1 MLVDKEE
8 HLEILRKMLEIRL
21 FEEKV
26 NRLYQDGLMPG
37 NQHSYRGEEAV
48 AVGVCSSLE
57 TDDLIA
63 SYHRGNGH
71 MIAKGLDIY
80 RLFAEFLGKEDGYSR
95 GRGGKMHIVATEKGF
110 LGTNGIVGATVP
122 IACGAAFAAQV
133 RKSGQ
138 VVISFM
144 GDGAVNTGA
153 VHEAMNMAS
162 LWKLPV
168 VFVIENNQYAHSV
181 SVSRSSADTRLAH
194 RATAYNLE
202 GLTVDGNDV
211 MAVKNVAGWAIG
223 KAREGGG
230 PTVLECLTYRWDGHF
245 GGDPGTTYRTRE
257 EVQAWRDKCPIKKYA
272 AYLKEKGK
280 LDEEGYNRIHKEISE
295 QIEEAAAKAL
305 TAAEPHPLVGA
316 NPIYA
321 EV

>member
-1 MLVDKEE
+1 MDKEE
-8 HLEILRKMLEIRL
+8 HLEILKKMLEIRL
-21 FEEKV
+21 FEERV

-57 TDDLIA
+57 NNDLIA

-194 RATAYNLE
+194 RAAAYNLE

-211 MAVKNVAGWAIG
+211 MAVRNVAGWAIG

-257 EVQAWRDKCPIKKYA
+257 EVQEWRDKCPIKKYV
-272 AYLKEKGK
+272 AYLTEKGK
-280 LDEEGYNRIHKEISE
+280 LDEESYNRIYKKISG

-305 TAAEPHPLVGA
+305 TAAEPHPSVDL

>member
-1 MLVDKEE
+1 MDLLK
-8 HLEILRKMLEIRL
+8 KMLQIRL
-21 FEEKV
+21 FEERV
-26 NRLYQDGLMPG
+26 NKLYGDGLMPG

-57 TDDLIA
+57 PADLIA

-95 GRGGKMHIVATEKGF
+95 GRGGKMHIVVLEKGF

-138 VVISFM
+138 VAVSFM
-144 GDGAVNTGA
+144 GDGAVNQGA

-168 VFVIENNQYAHSV
+168 LFVVENNQYAHSV
-181 SVSRSSADTRLAH
+181 SVTRSSADTCLAH
-194 RATAYNLE
+194 RAFAYNME

-211 MAVKNVAGWAIG
+211 LAVKNAAGWAIG
-223 KAREGGG
+223 KARKGEG
-230 PTVLECLTYRWDGHF
+230 PTLLECRTYRWDGHF

-257 EVQAWRDKCPIKKYA
+257 ELQQWRDRCPIKNYVAHLTK
-272 AYLKEKGK
+272 KGIITA
-280 LDEEGYNRIHKEISE
+280 EGYNTIYTEIKE
-295 QIEEAAAKAL
+295 QIEAAATKAL
-305 TAAEPHPLVGA
+305 EAAEPHPSVALV
-316 NPIYA
+316 PLYA